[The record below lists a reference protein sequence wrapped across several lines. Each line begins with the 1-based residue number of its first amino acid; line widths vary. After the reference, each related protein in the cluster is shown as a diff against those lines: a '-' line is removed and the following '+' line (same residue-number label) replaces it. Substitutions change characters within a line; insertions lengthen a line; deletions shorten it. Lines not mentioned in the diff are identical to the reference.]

1 MSEDKDGAD
10 DTNDAVD
17 DGTALPSNDDGSS
30 DTSMVG
36 R

>member
-1 MSEDKDGAD
+1 MSEDKDGED
-10 DTNDAVD
+10 DANDAVD

-30 DTSMVG
+30 DTSIVG

>member
-1 MSEDKDGAD
+1 MSEDKVDGD
-10 DTNDAVD
+10 D

>member
-1 MSEDKDGAD
+1 MSEDKVPDED
-10 DTNDAVD
+10 DDDAVD

-30 DTSMVG
+30 DTSIVG